1 MSSTNILSQL
11 YRFDFVTDPDDPN
24 IPYDELI
31 NFIENN
37 NINIIEENIDRGL
50 VKYTVSVG
58 ITEDTN
64 PDFLDNISRLVGEVS
79 YVPVTVSMDTKRFEN
94 SENIGSIITGA
105 EEIISSLTEKI
116 MKTTIIN
123 V

>member
-1 MSSTNILSQL
+1 MSSVNILSQL

-50 VKYTVSVG
+50 VKYTISVG